1 MIIKQTAANININS
15 SAIIKGSAGDVV
27 TDDPELFLIKEGIL
41 TSQTPYIEILD
52 IIEEFL
58 NILIIFEDE
67 KTSELEFIETFNAS
81 KIADVNNLIITLE
94 TNFNNFINVNSNLVT
109 SDDNVFIENFL
120 EKIRKL
126 YKILNLCTILFTKIS
141 DKNELQA
148 RNENL
153 QTLADILNDVEKL
166 KQYINEKYNTTS
178 FALTQVEEQLQV
190 GLQLTEPY
198 NTYIIVYGQP
208 EKALFEAERLSIIQT
223 YLDQG
228 LTSQQIYDIINV

>member
-1 MIIKQTAANININS
+1 MIIKQTAASTNINS
-15 SAIIKGSAGDVV
+15 SAIVKGATGDVI
-27 TDDPELFLIKEGIL
+27 TDDPELFLIREGIL

-67 KTSELEFIETFNAS
+67 KTSELEFIETFNTS

-148 RNENL
+148 TNENL